1 MSLLITVLAIDN
13 LNITLYIAINL
24 LLFFSWHVFLFRQR
38 KVLSFVDRIIGAFIL
53 GLAQIIATET
63 LLGVVFRKLFAAPL
77 FWLNISISAI
87 VLIYAV
93 SGSRN
98 KQSFAQD
105 IFSEIRNSII
115 TFFDTMKSDLIFLII
130 FVLFFISACWIIF
143 LGYLF
148 PSYTWD
154 ALWYH
159 LPIVGYIMQSGAI
172 KEVSNHS
179 FINQFINIFPKNIEL
194 FFLWNIIFLKSDVIS
209 DLCQLLF
216 TFIGML
222 TIYSIAV
229 KLKVGEKHAAWAGL
243 LFFFAPVI
251 ILQSSTNYVDIA
263 VSVLFLVA
271 INFLL
276 CNSYPSSFSLLLAG
290 LTTGILLGSKGSG
303 PLFVIILSA
312 AFLVKEVITYL
323 KLQEIKSL
331 SKTQALAKS
340 SRLYLIYFLAP
351 ILLIGGY
358 WYVKNWILYG
368 NPVYPMEISVFNI
381 TIFKGLYKG
390 IIEPAPE
397 VFNGLSYFGKLFYVW
412 AERAE
417 YYFYDS
423 RLSGFGPLWFILF
436 LPAFVFSFVY
446 ALIKKRFN
454 FIAVSAVLIAAFLFS
469 PRNWNTRY
477 VIFLFG
483 LGAISFGF
491 ILDHFVKREGAIKT
505 IALLLAVYVTF
516 TADSPCVTPSQV
528 RKFIH
533 LPAGERTVANHAP
546 FSIDLHARQEYGHWI
561 WISKNI
567 SKGDTLA
574 YTFEPL
580 FLSPLWN
587 SAFSSRMVYIKS
599 DTYNDWSGKL
609 GENNTTHIL
618 VRTNS
623 EEDKWIEK
631 ERAISSS
638 LGWLGAVKEKFK
650 VVYSDDNYKIVK
662 VLKNEG

>member
-1 MSLLITVLAIDN
+1 MTVSVIDN
-13 LNITLYIAINL
+13 LNITAYITVNIC
-24 LLFFSWHVFLFRQR
+24 LFLSWHVFLFRQR
-38 KVLSFVDRIIGAFIL
+38 EILSFVDRLIGAFIL

-93 SGSRN
+93 RGARN
-98 KQSFAQD
+98 RQSFIPG
-105 IFSEIRNSII
+105 IFSEIRDGII
-115 TFFDTMKSDLIFLII
+115 SFSVKMKSDLILLVI

-172 KEVSNHS
+172 QEVSNHS

-209 DLCQLLF
+209 DLGQLLF
-216 TFIGML
+216 TFIGIL
-222 TIYSIAV
+222 AIYSIAV
-229 KLKVGEKHAAWAGL
+229 KLKVGEKHAACAGL

-263 VSVLFLVA
+263 VSVLFLAA

-276 CNSYPSSFSLLLAG
+276 NTNCPSPFSLLLSG
-290 LTTGILLGSKGSG
+290 LTAGILLGSKGSG

-312 AFLVKEVITYL
+312 AFSVKEIITYF
-323 KLQEIKSL
+323 KLRKITSL
-331 SKTQALAKS
+331 SKTRALAKS
-340 SRLYLIYFLAP
+340 SGLYLIYFLVP
-351 ILLIGGY
+351 VLLTGGY
-358 WYVKNWILYG
+358 WYIKNWILYG
-368 NPVYPMEISVFNI
+368 NPVYPMEISVFNV

-397 VFNGLSYFGKLFYVW
+397 VFGGLSYFGKLFYVW

-436 LPAFVFSFVY
+436 LPAFVFSFAY
-446 ALIKKRFN
+446 ALIKKRHN

-483 LGAISFGF
+483 LGAVSFGF
-491 ILDHFVKREGAIKT
+491 ILDYFVKREVAIKT
-505 IALLLAVYVTF
+505 IALLLVIYVTF

-528 RKFIH
+528 RKFLH
-533 LPAGERTVANHAP
+533 LPAAERTVANHAP

-587 SAFSSRMVYIKS
+587 NAFSSRIVYIKS
-599 DTYNDWSGKL
+599 GTYKEWAGKL
-609 GENNTTHIL
+609 GENNTSHVL

-631 ERAISSS
+631 ERALSSS

-650 VVYSDDNYKIVK
+650 VVYSDENYKIVK
-662 VLKNEG
+662 VMKNEG